1 MRQQQRQEQQQ
12 APAGMQWE
20 QPFEE
25 IVAALM
31 SLLASD
37 LLPPLSLWT
46 LGWLL
51 SQLLCVGKGGAL
63 LNPPQRQTLA
73 AAVARQQAALQQQL
87 QGCWCDALVPMVA
100 AEWGRCRQAILR
112 TGPGSVHVA
121 VQTWMQVRLACWLPC
136 AVLLLLLMD
145 TRQRI

>member
-1 MRQQQRQEQQQ
+1 MK
-12 APAGMQWE
+12 WE

-31 SLLASD
+31 ALLASD

-51 SQLLCVGKGGAL
+51 SQLLCVGKCGAPL
-63 LNPPQRQTLA
+63 SPQQRQTLA
-73 AAVARQQAALQQQL
+73 AAVARQQGALQQQL
-87 QGCWCDALVPMVA
+87 GGCCDALVPMVA
-100 AEWGRCRQAILR
+100 SEWGRCRQAILR

-121 VQTWMQVRLACWLPC
+121 VQTWMQVRRWGWQA
-136 AVLLLLLMD
+136 
-145 TRQRI
+145 